1 MSYFMSAGSQVLGPS
16 SSYLLHILAGKAR
29 RCVSRT
35 WTSAYVGCQCHSGL
49 TLCAAVLAPVVLMVM
64 IKTLIFVY
72 VVEVSMVSATHLS

>member
-1 MSYFMSAGSQVLGPS
+1 MRIQDLDKCLCGM
-16 SSYLLHILAGKAR
+16 
-29 RCVSRT
+29 
-35 WTSAYVGCQCHSGL
+35 QCHSGL